1 MSRIELKCRCG
12 AEAKWDDGC
21 AEHEERIR
29 RLAREW
35 LALHQNCLHQPA
47 AAALPGITIGFPEG
61 GKPFECVHDFEQ
73 TTAGHRCRKCGFSTV
88 GSSSWG
94 TP

>member
-12 AEAKWDDGC
+12 SSAVFEGEDVPGLLLGYRAE
-21 AEHEERIR
+21 
-29 RLAREW
+29 EW
-35 LALHQNCLHQPA
+35 LRHHDACPHQPA
-47 AAALPGITIGFPEG
+47 VAPRFPGGIWDPLP
-61 GKPFECVHDFEQ
+61 CVHDCAHDFEQ

-94 TP
+94 AP